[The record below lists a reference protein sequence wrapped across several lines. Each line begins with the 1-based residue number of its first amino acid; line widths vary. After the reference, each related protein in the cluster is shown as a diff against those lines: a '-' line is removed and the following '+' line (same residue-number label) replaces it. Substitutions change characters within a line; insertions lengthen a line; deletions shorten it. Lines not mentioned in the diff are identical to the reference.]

1 EAKAEGLDG
10 EAGTRL
16 REERRRLEERY
27 AAEAEAVVGRAAAWD
42 RVVDE
47 AGDRGPLLE
56 WFKQRLATRAYLRTV
71 IDDLSDALGE
81 RQDQHVSHRRH

>member
-1 EAKAEGLDG
+1 
-10 EAGTRL
+10 
-16 REERRRLEERY
+16 ERRRLEERY
-27 AAEAEAVVGRAAAWD
+27 AAEADAVMARSAEWD

-47 AGDRGPLLE
+47 GGDRRPLLE

-81 RQDQHVSHRRH
+81 REDPHVSHRRH